1 MSAPSSPATTTTT
14 TTAAASS
21 APPPHAAAP
30 AAAPAAAAAPA
41 PFDASGPDGLP
52 RCGGVARWKDSE
64 RGTERNEQGRSY
76 VCSRDKCW
84 EKRKSRNRVTSQ
96 HPADPQYG
104 KLQRIRNVSPGCL
117 SKSDMEIQ
125 KADSSSLKRV
135 LRCRTNTRTVDLY
148 KQMPSFHYQPATFP
162 AVCFESLAGMYHKKT
177 KYLHT
182 STVPGLAEHQFPV
195 FVRILGV
202 AEEIALGS
210 WTVC

>member
-125 KADSSSLKRV
+125 KDAVRTRGRLISTNRCRLSTTNLLRFLLSVLSHWLVCTTKKPNTCTPPRFLGLQSTSSLCSSGYWE
-135 LRCRTNTRTVDLY
+135 L
-148 KQMPSFHYQPATFP
+148 Q
-162 AVCFESLAGMYHKKT
+162 KK
-177 KYLHT
+177 
-182 STVPGLAEHQFPV
+182 
-195 FVRILGV
+195 
-202 AEEIALGS
+202 
-210 WTVC
+210 